1 MLSLMWK
8 IHKVSPNL
16 CRYGLPSNS
25 SYYIM
30 SEIPEVTSAMLT
42 DSKLTAML
50 NKYPDAIDSIH
61 FSDQYTV
68 SQFKVQICV

>member
-1 MLSLMWK
+1 
-8 IHKVSPNL
+8 
-16 CRYGLPSNS
+16 
-25 SYYIM
+25 M

-68 SQFKVQICV
+68 SEIKEILALEVKLADVVRSSSMKADRSQNKYIFT